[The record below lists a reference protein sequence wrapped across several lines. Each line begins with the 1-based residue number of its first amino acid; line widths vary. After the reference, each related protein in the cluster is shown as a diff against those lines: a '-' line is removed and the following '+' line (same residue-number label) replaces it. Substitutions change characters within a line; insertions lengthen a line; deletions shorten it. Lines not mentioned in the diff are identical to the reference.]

1 MVSSIRKEQ
10 AAKLGA
16 GERTLSIARVDLVR
30 SGAQRVALAATGIV
44 AAVYLLIAVGVVLI
58 VTHNLTSNV
67 DTTLSQWLTSMAADR
82 QTVTRGFP
90 GPHGGPHIGDA
101 PVLWWVWHPDANFS
115 DSSTEAQ
122 SVKLPV
128 PPTSITS
135 AQTLSVSGTPLR
147 VEGGRVGD
155 DWAVVAQS
163 MSSVDQARS
172 NLIQAEL
179 LIGPVLLLVVFL
191 GALAIGRRVAAPIE
205 QARRRQMDFT
215 ANASHELRTPL
226 AVIQAQTSPAL
237 SQPRDQEWYLRA
249 FTRVNQESQRMRH
262 LVDDLLWLARFEAM
276 PRAGRTEP
284 VDVGVMAQ
292 QAVERFAAV
301 AEARQQRLSVRLTGD
316 SHVIAASPEWL
327 DHLVGVL
334 LDNACKYTPEQGTV
348 EVRVAAEGNRIK
360 LAVDDSGPGIPVDQR
375 GQIFDRFRRA
385 SDLPGGSG
393 LGLAIADAVVTATNG
408 RWEGGSSAGGRRRQQ
423 GRDLAPVAGPP
434 SRHARGIVGND
445 PAARSPRRLRPP
457 LGPPPEGEGVGRR
470 ASRFCKVL
478 PGTINSWL
486 R

>member
-1 MVSSIRKEQ
+1 M
-10 AAKLGA
+10 
-16 GERTLSIARVDLVR
+16 GERTLSTARVDLVR

-44 AAVYLLIAVGVVLI
+44 AALYLLIAVAVVLI

-67 DTTLSQWLTSMAADR
+67 DGTLSQWLTSMAGDR

-90 GPHGGPHIGDA
+90 GPHGGPRIGDA
-101 PVLWWVWHPDANFS
+101 PVLWWMWHPDGNFS
-115 DSSTEAQ
+115 DSSAEAQ

-128 PPTSITS
+128 PPTSITN
-135 AQTLSVSGTPLR
+135 AQTITVSGVPLR

-163 MSSVDQARS
+163 MSSIDQARS

-191 GALAIGRRVAAPIE
+191 GALAIGRRVAEPIE

-226 AVIQAQTSPAL
+226 AVIQAQTSLAL
-237 SQPRDQEWYLRA
+237 SQPRDQDWYQRA

-276 PRAGRTEP
+276 PRASRSEP

-292 QAVERFAAV
+292 QAVERFGAI
-301 AEARQQRLSVRLTGD
+301 AEARQQRLTIRLSGD

-334 LDNACKYTPEQGTV
+334 IDNACKYTPEQGTI
-348 EVRVAAEGNRIK
+348 EVRVAAEGNRIR
-360 LAVDDSGPGIPVDQR
+360 LAVDDSGPGIPVGER

-393 LGLAIADAVVTATNG
+393 LGLAIADAVVSATNG
-408 RWEGGSSAGGRRRQQ
+408 RWEVGNSAAGGASMAVIWPRLMARPTATRT
-423 GRDLAPVAGPP
+423 APETT
-434 SRHARGIVGND
+434 
-445 PAARSPRRLRPP
+445 PP
-457 LGPPPEGEGVGRR
+457 LARLD
-470 ASRFCKVL
+470 A
-478 PGTINSWL
+478 
-486 R
+486 